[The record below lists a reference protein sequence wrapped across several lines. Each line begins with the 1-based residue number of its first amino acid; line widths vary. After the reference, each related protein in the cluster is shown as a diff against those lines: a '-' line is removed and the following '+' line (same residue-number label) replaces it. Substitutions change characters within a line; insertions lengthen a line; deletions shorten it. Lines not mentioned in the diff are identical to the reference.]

1 MSDNQINWEV
11 SKGFPD
17 GLDSKEPACNAGD
30 LGLNPG
36 SESSPGGGNGN
47 PLEYS
52 CLKNRM
58 NRGAWWATVHEVT
71 KTQIQLSEIF

>member
-47 PLEYS
+47 PL
-52 CLKNRM
+52 
-58 NRGAWWATVHEVT
+58 
-71 KTQIQLSEIF
+71 